1 MIHEFMTYSIALED
15 AIASQERFRQKMKD
29 IDSWLEYE
37 EVEIDIEDWYK
48 NYDIDDALKEL
59 MYCSDNIAS
68 EEYLEHLSQLIIADY
83 NIKTKYVNLEDI
95 CNADNLIQAFH
106 YSKKGV
112 FWKESVQRFELNKL
126 DYICKLQKAIRS
138 GSYKQKPLVEFELKE
153 RGHTRHI
160 KSHHISDRVVQR
172 SLNDHVLLPLLQKF
186 LIYDN
191 GASMKNKGLSFARNR
206 FKVHLQN
213 AYKEYNGKGYILL
226 MDFSKFFDNIP
237 HDKILK
243 HLAEVLSPDQLEFMK
258 QVFKEFE
265 IDVSYMSDE
274 EYDDCLSVLFNS
286 LEYNKI
292 DKSLKTKEKF
302 MAKSVGIGSH
312 TSQISGVY
320 YPHEIDDYCKIVKGL
335 KYYGRYMDDT
345 YIIMETKEELEQLY
359 TELQAKCKEL
369 GIFINMKKT
378 HIKPITSWIT
388 YLKINYYIAPGG
400 RIIEKVHQTTFQR
413 EHGRLKKFKGLMDAG
428 AMTFDQILE
437 CYKGWRGTY
446 KAFDSGYEIY
456 QMDKFFK
463 ELFNLPKDYKFEIK
477 SAGKRKIKKK
487 KQVVKYNPLEPLF
500 IPQIA
505 TT

>member
-335 KYYGRYMDDT
+335 KYYGRYMVLISLWRPKKNLSN
-345 YIIMETKEELEQLY
+345 YIQNYKQNVKSLEFLS
-359 TELQAKCKEL
+359 
-369 GIFINMKKT
+369 I
-378 HIKPITSWIT
+378 
-388 YLKINYYIAPGG
+388 
-400 RIIEKVHQTTFQR
+400 
-413 EHGRLKKFKGLMDAG
+413 
-428 AMTFDQILE
+428 
-437 CYKGWRGTY
+437 
-446 KAFDSGYEIY
+446 
-456 QMDKFFK
+456 
-463 ELFNLPKDYKFEIK
+463 
-477 SAGKRKIKKK
+477 
-487 KQVVKYNPLEPLF
+487 
-500 IPQIA
+500 
-505 TT
+505 